1 MMRTQ
6 DRQFL
11 FSFCPL
17 VRHNDNRGRCF
28 GHFYFLLT
36 KNRFDEKKSFRQ
48 TETFSIKD
56 IRSFEAETTQ
66 LTSCWA
72 WESGTL
78 VRTVTSPIFGC
89 AFEYPYQWLIDIW
102 LINNTILNLKNYTFI
117 FRFSVTFTND
127 TNFTNHL
134 QNIGLKIV

>member
-17 VRHNDNRGRCF
+17 VRHNDYRGRCF
-28 GHFYFLLT
+28 GRLSFLLT
-36 KNRFDEKKSFRQ
+36 KKPFRRKKSFCQ

-56 IRSFEAETTQ
+56 ICSFEAETTK

-78 VRTVTSPIFGC
+78 VRTVTSPFFGC